1 MLPRVKLRW
10 MYEGNP
16 GEIDLGSS
24 EQGFELTG
32 VNCNSAPQETDIQCL
47 VKKFYFIKSECQ

>member
-1 MLPRVKLRW
+1 

-16 GEIDLGSS
+16 GEIDFGFELRQ
-24 EQGFELTG
+24 QGFELTG